1 MCLLKRGDNYVKH
14 KREVITW
21 NVNVK
26 IIMWNMN
33 QAFVKTKRILEAA
46 IGSIYFNNKISEL
59 ALITLISSKYLYYT
73 VLPSEGWTV

>member
-1 MCLLKRGDNYVKH
+1 
-14 KREVITW
+14 
-21 NVNVK
+21 
-26 IIMWNMN
+26 MN

-73 VLPSEGWTV
+73 VVPSEG

>member
-1 MCLLKRGDNYVKH
+1 
-14 KREVITW
+14 
-21 NVNVK
+21 
-26 IIMWNMN
+26 MN
-33 QAFVKTKRILEAA
+33 QAFVKTNRILEAA